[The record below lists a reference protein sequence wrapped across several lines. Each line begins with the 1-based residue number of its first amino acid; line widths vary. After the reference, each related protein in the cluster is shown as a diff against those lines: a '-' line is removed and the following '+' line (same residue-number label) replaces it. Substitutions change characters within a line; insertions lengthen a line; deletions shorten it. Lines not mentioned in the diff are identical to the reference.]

1 MPKLSRILVPVEF
14 SPRCRGAVQYAEALS
29 AHFHGEIVLLHVVIP
44 PAANFSSLET
54 TVYAHGDE
62 LAREIAQQRA
72 VDLEAFPCVACGDAA
87 VRRVVLEGD
96 PTRTIVEYAAS
107 AQCDL
112 IVMPTHGYGPF
123 RRFLL
128 GSVTAKVLHDA
139 ICPVWTGPHMER
151 APDYH
156 ALGFLNVLCAIDLEP
171 HSRPVL
177 AWGAAFAREFGAH
190 LSIVHAI
197 PSSATRL
204 GGFYFDPA
212 FDTPDWRTQLTRT
225 AAERIAALREELRIE
240 ASVGIEAGETPL
252 VVATAAGT
260 VRADL
265 VVMGRGS
272 TPRAH
277 GHLPTN
283 SYAIVR
289 ESACPVVAV

>member
-29 AHFHGEIVLLHVVIP
+29 CHFHCEIVLLHVVIP
-44 PAANFSSLET
+44 PLANFSSFEAMAYT
-54 TVYAHGDE
+54 NAED
-62 LAREIAQQRA
+62 LAREIAQQRTA
-72 VDLEAFPCVACGDAA
+72 DLEAFSCTAPADAA

-96 PTRTIVEYAAS
+96 PTQTIVEFAS
-107 AQCDL
+107 SENCDL

-151 APDYH
+151 APNYSSVH
-156 ALGFLNVLCAIDLEP
+156 FHNVVCAIDLGL
-171 HSRPVL
+171 HSRAVL
-177 AWGAAFAREFGAH
+177 GWASEFARETGAR

-204 GGFYFDPA
+204 GGFYFDP
-212 FDTPDWRTQLTRT
+212 DWRTQLTRT
-225 AAERIAALREELRIE
+225 AVERIGFLRQEMGIE
-240 ASVGIEAGETPL
+240 ASVAIEAGEPPL
-252 VVATAAGT
+252 VVTAAAEAT
-260 VRADL
+260 SADL
-265 VVMGRGS
+265 LVIGRGS

-283 SYAIVR
+283 AYAIVR
-289 ESACPVVAV
+289 QSKCPVVTI

>member
-29 AHFHGEIVLLHVVIP
+29 CHFHCEIVLLHVVIP
-44 PAANFSSLET
+44 PLANFSSFEAMAYT
-54 TVYAHGDE
+54 NAED
-62 LAREIAQQRA
+62 LAREIAQQRTA
-72 VDLEAFPCVACGDAA
+72 DLEAFSCTAPADAA

-96 PTRTIVEYAAS
+96 PTQTIVEFAS
-107 AQCDL
+107 SENCDL

-151 APDYH
+151 APNYSSVH
-156 ALGFLNVLCAIDLEP
+156 FHNIVCALDLGL
-171 HSRPVL
+171 HSRAVL
-177 AWGAAFAREFGAH
+177 GWAAEFARETGAR

-204 GGFYFDPA
+204 GGFYFDP
-212 FDTPDWRTQLTRT
+212 DWRTQLTRT
-225 AAERIAALREELRIE
+225 AAERIGHLQQEMKMDAA
-240 ASVGIEAGETPL
+240 VMIEAGEPP
-252 VVATAAGT
+252 VVVTTAAEAT
-260 VRADL
+260 SADL
-265 VVMGRGS
+265 LVIGRGS

-283 SYAIVR
+283 AYAIVR
-289 ESACPVVAV
+289 QAKCPVVTI

>member
-29 AHFHGEIVLLHVVIP
+29 CHFHCEIVLLHVVIP
-44 PAANFSSLET
+44 PLANFSSFEAMAYT
-54 TVYAHGDE
+54 SADD
-62 LAREIAQQRA
+62 LAREIAQQRTL
-72 VDLEAFPCVACGDAA
+72 DLEAFSCSAPDDAA

-96 PTRTIVEYAAS
+96 PTQTIVQFAS
-107 AQCDL
+107 SENCDL

-151 APDYH
+151 APDYSSVH
-156 ALGFLNVLCAIDLEP
+156 FQNIVCAIDLRP
-171 HSRPVL
+171 HSRAVL
-177 AWGAAFAREFGAH
+177 GWAAEFAREFGAR

-204 GGFYFDPA
+204 GGFYFDP
-212 FDTPDWRTQLTRT
+212 DWRTQLTRT
-225 AAERIAALREELRIE
+225 AVEHIGFLRREMEIE
-240 ASVGIEAGETPL
+240 ASVAIEAGDPPL
-252 VVATAAGT
+252 VVTTAAEAT
-260 VRADL
+260 SADL
-265 VVMGRGS
+265 LVIGRGS

-283 SYAIVR
+283 AYAIVR
-289 ESACPVVAV
+289 QSKCPVLTI

>member
-29 AHFHGEIVLLHVVIP
+29 CHFHCEIVLLHVVIP
-44 PAANFSSLET
+44 PLANFSSFEAMAYT
-54 TVYAHGDE
+54 NADD
-62 LAREIAQQRA
+62 LAREIALQRTA
-72 VDLEAFPCVACGDAA
+72 DLEAFSCTAPADAA

-96 PTRTIVEYAAS
+96 PTQTIVEFAS
-107 AQCDL
+107 SENCDL

-151 APDYH
+151 APNYSSVH
-156 ALGFLNVLCAIDLEP
+156 FHNIVCALDLGL
-171 HSRPVL
+171 HSRAVL
-177 AWGAAFAREFGAH
+177 RWAAEFARETGAR

-204 GGFYFDPA
+204 GGFYFDP
-212 FDTPDWRTQLTRT
+212 DWRTQLTRT
-225 AAERIAALREELRIE
+225 AVERIGFLRQEMGID
-240 ASVGIEAGETPL
+240 ASVAIEAGEPPL
-252 VVATAAGT
+252 VVTTAAEAT
-260 VRADL
+260 SADL
-265 VVMGRGS
+265 LVIGRGS

-283 SYAIVR
+283 AYAIVR
-289 ESACPVVAV
+289 QAKCPVVTI

>member
-29 AHFHGEIVLLHVVIP
+29 CHFHCEIVLLHVVIP
-44 PAANFSSLET
+44 PLANFSSFEAMAYT
-54 TVYAHGDE
+54 NAED
-62 LAREIAQQRA
+62 LAREIAQQRT
-72 VDLEAFPCVACGDAA
+72 VDLEAFSCTAPADVA

-96 PTRTIVEYAAS
+96 PTQTIVEFAS
-107 AQCDL
+107 SEKCDL

-151 APDYH
+151 APNYTSVHFHNIVCAVD
-156 ALGFLNVLCAIDLEP
+156 LGL
-171 HSRPVL
+171 HSRAVL
-177 AWGAAFAREFGAH
+177 GWAAEFARETGAQ

-204 GGFYFDPA
+204 GGFYFDP
-212 FDTPDWRTQLTRT
+212 DWRTQLTRT
-225 AAERIAALREELRIE
+225 AVERIGFFRQEMGIE
-240 ASVGIEAGETPL
+240 ASVVIEAGEPPL
-252 VVATAAGT
+252 VVTTAAEAT
-260 VRADL
+260 SADL
-265 VVMGRGS
+265 LVIGRGS

-283 SYAIVR
+283 AYAIVR
-289 ESACPVVAV
+289 QSKCPVVTI

>member
-29 AHFHGEIVLLHVVIP
+29 SHFHCEIVLLHVVMP
-44 PAANFSSLET
+44 PLASLSPFEAMAYTSAADLT
-54 TVYAHGDE
+54 
-62 LAREIAQQRA
+62 REIVEQRTA
-72 VDLEAFPCVACGDAA
+72 DLEAFPCSSPPDAT

-96 PTRTIVEYAAS
+96 PTQTIVEFAS
-107 AQCDL
+107 NEKCDL

-151 APDYH
+151 APDYSTLH
-156 ALGFLNVLCAIDLEP
+156 FHHIVCAINLGLHSREVLC
-171 HSRPVL
+171 
-177 AWGAAFAREFGAH
+177 WAAGFAREFGAQ
-190 LSIVHAI
+190 LSVVHAI

-204 GGFYFDPA
+204 GGFYFDP
-212 FDTPDWRTQLTRT
+212 DWRTQLTKT
-225 AAERIAALREELRIE
+225 AMERITFLRQEMAIE
-240 ASVGIEAGETPL
+240 ASVAIEAGEPPV
-252 VVATAAGT
+252 VVASAAEAMN
-260 VRADL
+260 ADL
-265 VVMGRGS
+265 LVIGRGS

-283 SYAIVR
+283 AYAIVR
-289 ESACPVVAV
+289 EAACPVVTI